1 MSDTPTTTANV
12 VAPGVF
18 HQPTLLGGAE
28 NMKLLFDEELD
39 NRRESLANARAW
51 EAVKLSQAQNDL
63 RRQQNAATIDHL
75 AQIGLLQLGQTG
87 ATENQQ
93 TVSPISRG
101 EGDSAAAQ
109 SYPPNR
115 AIDVANPAIADALAA
130 VVNALNV
137 ILEKVAGQATDTP
150 TK

>member
-1 MSDTPTTTANV
+1 MADNIAAPTV
-12 VAPGVF
+12 M

-28 NMKLLFDEELD
+28 NIKLLFDEELD

-51 EAVKLSQAQNDL
+51 ETIKLSQAQNDL

-75 AQIGLLQLGQTG
+75 AAIGLLQLGQVG
-87 ATENQQ
+87 ATEAQQ
-93 TVSPISRG
+93 TVSPVSRG
-101 EGDSAAAQ
+101 EGDSATAQ

-115 AIDVANPAIADALAA
+115 ATDVANPAIADALAA

-137 ILEKVAGQATDTP
+137 ILEKMAGQASDTP